1 MRVRHAAHAQKNSML
16 VYRLSLG
23 IHAITYRGFLVCALA
38 YAALLFFSHYYALAL
53 YFVLSFGAVLGT
65 VGALKLTTRVARPQS
80 SLIAGMSTYAFPS
93 GHAAVAAFT
102 AVAVPLTAPAS
113 TPAVW
118 AVFGAVAS
126 FVAYS
131 RYYLRAHT
139 ALQVVAGALL
149 GVSIPLAVAYG
160 IVLFVGPLA

>member
-1 MRVRHAAHAQKNSML
+1 MSML

-23 IHAITYRGFLVCALA
+23 IHAITYRDYLVCALV
-38 YAALLFFSHYYALAL
+38 YASLLFFAQYRGLAL
-53 YFVLSFGAVLGT
+53 YFVLALGAVLGT
-65 VGALKLTTRVARPQS
+65 VGVLKLVTKVARPKNT
-80 SLIAGMSTYAFPS
+80 LVPYTDTYAFPS

-102 AVAVPLTAPAS
+102 AVAVPLTAPTS
-113 TPAVW
+113 TPVVW